1 MKKLKAW
8 IDAFRLRTL
17 PLSFSLIFVGSA
29 LAYQYDCFD
38 VLIFVMAIVTTL
50 FLQILSNI
58 SNDYGDAVSGADF
71 AGRKGPQRAVQS
83 GQIGY
88 DEMKKAIYVFVLLS
102 LVSGVALL
110 ITAYPR
116 LQTSGFVMM
125 LSIGIASI
133 IAAICYTIGK
143 KPYGYI
149 GLGDFFVFVFFG
161 IVGVL
166 GSFVLYH
173 GMPEWP
179 VVLPASS
186 IGLLSVGV
194 LNMNNMRDFESDGR
208 SNKKT
213 LIVRFGVEWGRA
225 YQFVVV
231 ILALLL
237 MMTYIIFFGKTPQLL
252 CAIGFF
258 RLFPHLRFI
267 ANKNNDSRIDTQLKI
282 VAVSTLII
290 SILFALGTI
299 L

>member
-38 VLIFVMAIVTTL
+38 VMIFVMAIVTTL

-88 DEMKKAIYVFVLLS
+88 NEMKKAIYVFVLLS

-116 LQTSGFVMM
+116 LHTSGFVMM

-149 GLGDFFVFVFFG
+149 GLGDFFVFWHCRCPWIFCP
-161 IVGVL
+161 L
-166 GSFVLYH
+166 SRNS
-173 GMPEWP
+173 GMDCRI
-179 VVLPASS
+179 AS
-186 IGLLSVGV
+186 V
-194 LNMNNMRDFESDGR
+194 
-208 SNKKT
+208 KH
-213 LIVRFGVEWGRA
+213 RFAVCWR
-225 YQFVVV
+225 
-231 ILALLL
+231 
-237 MMTYIIFFGKTPQLL
+237 PQHEQY
-252 CAIGFF
+252 A
-258 RLFPHLRFI
+258 
-267 ANKNNDSRIDTQLKI
+267 
-282 VAVSTLII
+282 
-290 SILFALGTI
+290 
-299 L
+299 